1 MKKARLGRG
10 LDALLGETLGEDS
23 RAAEQLRQLPIELIQ
38 RGRYQPRRQIP
49 KERLEDLANS
59 IRAQGVVQPIVV
71 RATDAGGYELVAGER
86 RWRAAQMAGLETVP
100 AIVRDVP
107 DEMAMALALIENIQR
122 EDLNAIDEAVGV
134 KRLIDEFGLTHQEIA
149 DRIGRSRTAVTN
161 LLRLLSLAPT
171 VRTFV
176 EEGQLDTGHGRA
188 LLALP
193 AADQLTAAQT
203 VIERGLSVR
212 DTEQLVRRMLQSP
225 ARAARRSAAATNRDI
240 ERLEQE
246 LSERLAAKVRIR
258 DRGGKGRLTIEYHSL
273 DELDGILERI
283 R

>member
-176 EEGQLDTGHGRA
+176 EEGQLDTGHARA